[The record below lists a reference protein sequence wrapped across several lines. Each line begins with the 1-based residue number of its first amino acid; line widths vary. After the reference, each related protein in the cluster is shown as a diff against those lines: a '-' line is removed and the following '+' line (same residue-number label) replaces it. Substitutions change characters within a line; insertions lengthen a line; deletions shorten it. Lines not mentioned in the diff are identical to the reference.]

1 MTPTIEQLLAL
12 SIEDGELR
20 GYLTELLATLW
31 TQGSDFSAKR
41 PLGNSDWQWLVYAAM
56 VRAGYVQGEID
67 GDGYLTDADTT
78 EADVLIGAAIASL
91 GDPRVQSA
99 GG

>member
-1 MTPTIEQLLAL
+1 MTPTAEQLLAL
-12 SIEDGELR
+12 PVEGDTLR

-41 PLGNSDWQWLVYAAM
+41 PLGNTDWQWLVYAAM

-67 GDGYLTDADTT
+67 GDGYLMDADTDA
-78 EADVLIGAAIASL
+78 ADALIGAAITSL
-91 GDPRVQSA
+91 GKPGVKSS